1 MSSVANT
8 SELEMGRALFKTRGK
23 LLASE
28 AAIYTMGATSKSTKA
43 LIIAL
48 AMLALA
54 VAWICFQLGTH
65 HHTGILRA
73 LAEAKHLLSNV
84 STSPDMQARQGNA
97 SPGPQHS
104 VNLSWKPSTSPVIGY
119 NVYRR
124 GPSGLVKLNVVPVA
138 GTTYVDS
145 TVQPG
150 QTYYYTTKA
159 VSPTGIESTP
169 SNEVRAPIPLP

>member
-1 MSSVANT
+1 
-8 SELEMGRALFKTRGK
+8 
-23 LLASE
+23 
-28 AAIYTMGATSKSTKA
+28 MGATSKSTKA
-43 LIIAL
+43 LIIVL
-48 AMLALA
+48 AMLVLA

-65 HHTGILRA
+65 HHTGILRT
-73 LAEAKHLLSNV
+73 LAEGKRFLSNA
-84 STSPDMQARQGNA
+84 STSPHAQPRQGNA
-97 SPGPQHS
+97 SLGLQHS
-104 VNLSWKPSTSPVIGY
+104 VNLSWKPSTSPVVGY

-124 GPSGLVKLNVVPVA
+124 GPSGLVKLNVAPVA

-159 VSPTGIESTP
+159 VSPMGTESSP